1 MTTAIKPAS
10 SATSL
15 DPSVKPI
22 QEANVLVVDDS
33 RTMRLV
39 LIRALNNLGF
49 TNITEANDGRQ
60 AMDLIT
66 QRSFDLMLLD
76 MEMPEM
82 NGMEVLQAV
91 QANPLL
97 KDLPIIVISGA
108 EQIEN
113 AVQCIEA
120 GAEDYLPKPFNPTL
134 LRARVTSSLEKKRLR
149 DLDRLRFIQLQKE
162 KELLEATQKR
172 LTQEL
177 EEAARYVRSILPE
190 PVQGASAIDWHYE
203 PSTEL
208 AGDSFGYHWIDES
221 HFAIYLLD
229 VCGHGV
235 GAALLSVSAINAI
248 RAGGLSG
255 VDFRDPGAVLAAL
268 NTTFPMDRNNNMYFT
283 IWYGVYHTPTRSLR
297 HASGGHPPAFLL
309 LPDGEIEELN
319 QPGLVI
325 GYMTGVPYS
334 SATRIVPPNAKLLVL
349 CDGTY
354 EVKKPDGTML
364 EFSEFKAFM
373 KTHGAAPD
381 VFKRLLDWLH
391 TMNGPGPLDDD
402 FSLIRILF
410 P

>member
-1 MTTAIKPAS
+1 MTTATQPTP
-10 SATSL
+10 SAPRL
-15 DPSVKPI
+15 DPTVKPI

-39 LIRALNNLGF
+39 LIRALNGLGF

-66 QRSFDLMLLD
+66 QKSFDLMLLD

-97 KDLPIIVISGA
+97 KGLPIIVISGA

-113 AVQCIEA
+113 AVKCIEA

-149 DLDRLRFIQLQKE
+149 DLDRLRFIQLQEE

-190 PVQGASAIDWHYE
+190 PVQGPSAIDWHYE

-268 NTTFPMDRNNNMYFT
+268 NTSFPMDRNNNMYFT

-309 LPDGEIEELN
+309 LQTE
-319 QPGLVI
+319 
-325 GYMTGVPYS
+325 
-334 SATRIVPPNAKLLVL
+334 K
-349 CDGTY
+349 
-354 EVKKPDGTML
+354 
-364 EFSEFKAFM
+364 
-373 KTHGAAPD
+373 
-381 VFKRLLDWLH
+381 
-391 TMNGPGPLDDD
+391 
-402 FSLIRILF
+402 
-410 P
+410 